1 MEPVKLPAIT
11 QAQVA
16 VFLSAIAGTLTIL
29 VGLPDRLQ
37 LAALVGGVA
46 LGVAWLLS
54 DAWIRHG
61 RATGVGVEI
70 AKAAVPVAALG
81 GAPDGDDSSAARRGA
96 AAGDVGMTGPSK
108 RKTS

>member
-1 MEPVKLPAIT
+1 MEPVNLHAIT

-16 VFLSAIAGTLTIL
+16 VFLSAIAGTVAIL
-29 VGLPDRLQ
+29 VTLPDRLQ
-37 LAALVGGVA
+37 LAGLIGGVA

-70 AKAAVPVAALG
+70 AKAVVPVAAIG
-81 GAPDGDDSSAARRGA
+81 GAPDGDDSAAQRAKA
-96 AAGDVGMTGPSK
+96 ATA